1 MTLAR
6 ELQGPRTGASMSLD
20 RSVTIAPRLPAYRL
34 YDTAGGNLGEFEDPA
49 TTIAPGDI
57 LVLED
62 GRDARVT
69 NRIETADDSVW
80 ATLVVFVA
88 PTAPR
93 IPTWRGVEFP
103 APRRITRAKPGSK
116 VR

>member
-1 MTLAR
+1 VPT
-6 ELQGPRTGASMSLD
+6 
-20 RSVTIAPRLPAYRL
+20 YRL
-34 YDTAGGNLGEFEDPA
+34 YDTAGGNLGEFEDPV
-49 TTIAPGDI
+49 TTIAPGDT

-69 NRIETADDSVW
+69 LRVEPTPDRAW

-103 APRRITRAKPGSK
+103 APRRFDRVQRRGAA
-116 VR
+116 R

>member
-1 MTLAR
+1 V
-6 ELQGPRTGASMSLD
+6 P
-20 RSVTIAPRLPAYRL
+20 VYRL
-34 YDTAGGNLGEFEDPA
+34 YDTAGGNLGQFEDPA

-57 LVLED
+57 VVLED

-69 NRIETADDSVW
+69 TRIETSDERRG
-80 ATLVVFVA
+80 ATLVVFTA
-88 PTAPR
+88 PGLPR

-103 APRRITRAKPGSK
+103 APRRFDRVRRGSK